1 MKNLTFIIKFA
12 IVLAIMGWIAKAW
25 AVPPEVKAEVL
36 TGSTQVHQGLCNYQA
51 QEVKCQIFYR
61 ESDETIYLVIYTD
74 DTTAITKVV
83 KVKDKK
89 EVTIY
94 ANPRFNT

>member
-1 MKNLTFIIKFA
+1 MFIVKFA

-25 AVPPEVKAEVL
+25 AVPADVKAEVL
-36 TGSTQVHQGLCNYQA
+36 TGSQQVHQGLCNYQA

-83 KVKDKK
+83 KVKDKV
-89 EVTIY
+89 ETNVWL
-94 ANPRFNT
+94 NPKFNT

>member
-12 IVLAIMGWIAKAW
+12 ILLLIMGWIAKAW

-36 TGSTQVHQGLCNYQA
+36 TGSVQAHQGTCLYQA

-83 KVKDKK
+83 KVKDKV
-89 EVTIY
+89 EETIWK
-94 ANPRFNT
+94 NPRFNT